1 MNSSAF
7 IKSVAWRYFRSRRS
21 GERLIG
27 IVSTISV
34 IGVAIGCFAL
44 IVTLSVLNGFR
55 SEITNRMMRFEP
67 AVTSE
72 QFPMD
77 DSTANF
83 LVNWAQQHPSVQ
95 QSIPLIERKAML
107 ASESGTEV
115 VYIKALE
122 IKDGEYPLYTEII
135 GGSFTLGRPENPGAV
150 IGFQLSDKLG
160 VTVGDTLSMISPL
173 EMSGPFYTPPVEQAV
188 ITGIFRAELFQ
199 YDQMYVF
206 TNIGTGQRL
215 FRSRDQYTGVEFF
228 LSDFEQATAIAG
240 EINTA
245 VNDSAVATS
254 TWFERHRTLY
264 GAMRMEKWGSL
275 IVLTLIILVATF
287 NLVSSLVMLVLEK
300 IRDIGILKTLGA
312 EDAAVQKIFLRQG
325 WYVGGIGTLI
335 GISLGMILVLI
346 QQFTGLV
353 PLPGDVYFID
363 AVPVLLNPLDVFI
376 VIGISVLLSLLSAV
390 YPAKQAAKLKPIEA
404 ISYDR

>member
-1 MNSSAF
+1 MNSTAF
-7 IKSVAWRYFRSRRS
+7 IKKVAWRYFRSRRS

-67 AVTSE
+67 AITSE

-77 DSTANF
+77 DSTATA
-83 LVNWAQQHPSVQ
+83 LVNWAGEHSGVEQSV
-95 QSIPLIERKAML
+95 PLIERKAML
-107 ASESGTEV
+107 ATENSTEV
-115 VYIKALE
+115 VYVKALE
-122 IKDGEYPLYTEII
+122 LRNEAYPLHTEII
-135 GGSFTLGRPENPGAV
+135 GGSFNLGSSDAPGAV

-188 ITGIFRAELFQ
+188 VTGVFRAELFQ

-206 TNIGTGQRL
+206 TNIGTGQQL
-215 FRSRDQYTGVEFF
+215 FRSRNEYTGVEFF
-228 LSDFEQATAIAG
+228 LSDFEQAPMVAEEIKTTFEDTAIA
-240 EINTA
+240 A
-245 VNDSAVATS
+245 S
-254 TWFERHRTLY
+254 TWFERHQTLY

-275 IVLTLIILVATF
+275 IVLTLIIVVATF
-287 NLVSSLVMLVLEK
+287 NLISSLVMLVLEK

-312 EDAAVQKIFLRQG
+312 EDESVQKIFLRQG

-335 GISLGMILVLI
+335 GISLGIILVLI
-346 QQFTGLV
+346 QQFTGLA

-363 AVPVLLNPLDVFI
+363 AVPVVLKPRDVVI
-376 VIGISVLLSLLSAV
+376 VIGISILLSVLSAV
-390 YPAKQAAKLKPIEA
+390 YPAKQAAKLQPIEA